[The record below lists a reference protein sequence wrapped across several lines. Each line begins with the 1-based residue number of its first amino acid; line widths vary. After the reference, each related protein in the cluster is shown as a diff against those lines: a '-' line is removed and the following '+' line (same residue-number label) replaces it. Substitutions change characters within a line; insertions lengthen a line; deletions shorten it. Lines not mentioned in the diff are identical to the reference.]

1 MISRG
6 EPGSR
11 TWTAVLA
18 RGEDLLGVAALAAM
32 ALLPALEVLG
42 RRLFGVGVPGG
53 GVLVQHLTLWIAF
66 LGAALASREGRL
78 LSLSAG
84 ASLLPSNLQAVA
96 RVLTAGVGAAV
107 ATLLAWASL
116 NLVLAERAGGK
127 PLVTGLPLWV
137 AETIMPIGF
146 AAVALRL
153 AWRAGPTWPSRALA
167 GFGLL
172 AGGLLALAP
181 EALARFPAWPGLLLL
196 LVATLLGAPIFV
208 ALGGAALLLF
218 LRAGV
223 PIAAVPVETYRLV
236 ASPTLPTI
244 PLFTLAGYLLAES
257 GAPSRLIRLFRA
269 LFGWVPGGTAVVT
282 ALLCAFF
289 TTFTGGSGVTILA
302 LGGLLLPAL
311 LEDRYPERFSLG
323 LLTASGSLGL
333 LFPPCLPV
341 ILFGVV
347 AATPIDRLYLGGLV
361 PGLLLVAL
369 VAGWGVSQALRSGA
383 GRVPFAWREAAA
395 AVWAVKWELGL
406 PVLVL
411 LGLFG
416 GLATLVETAAAAA
429 LYALLVEGGI
439 HRDLRLRGD
448 ALRVMVECVTLVGGV
463 LIILGVALGFTSYL
477 VDAGV
482 PALGAAWVREV
493 IHSRWLFLL
502 ALNLFLLVV
511 GCLMDI
517 FSAIVVVVPLIA
529 PMGEA
534 FGVDPVHLGIIF
546 LANLELGYLTPPVGM
561 NLFLA
566 SYRFGRPLSEICRA
580 VGPPLLLLGAG
591 VLLITYFPA
600 LSTALPALLGR

>member
-1 MISRG
+1 MNSRRKLAG
-6 EPGSR
+6 G

-18 RGEDLLGVAALAAM
+18 RGEELVALAALSAM
-32 ALLPALEVLG
+32 ALLPVLEMLG
-42 RRLFGVGVPGG
+42 RRFLGAGVPGG
-53 GVLVQHLTLWIAF
+53 GVLVQHLTLWIAL
-66 LGAALASREGRL
+66 LGAALAAREGRL

-84 ASLLPSNLQAVA
+84 VNLLPANLQSAA
-96 RVLTAGVGAAV
+96 RVLTAGVGAGV

-116 NLVLAERAGGK
+116 HLVLAERAGGK
-127 PLVTGLPLWV
+127 LLIPGLPLWV
-137 AETIMPIGF
+137 VEMIMPIGF
-146 AAVALRL
+146 SVVALRL

-181 EALARFPAWPGLLLL
+181 GAVARIPAWPGLLLL
-196 LVATLLGAPIFV
+196 LVATILGAPIFV
-208 ALGGAALLLF
+208 ALGGAALVLF

-223 PIAAVPVETYRLV
+223 PIAAVPVEAYRLV
-236 ASPTLPTI
+236 ASPTLPSL

-257 GAPSRLIRLFRA
+257 GAPSRLLRLFRA
-269 LFGWVPGGTAVVT
+269 LFGWLPGGTAVVAT
-282 ALLCAFF
+282 LICAFF

-302 LGGLLLPAL
+302 LGGLLFPAL
-311 LEDRYPERFSLG
+311 LQDRYPERFSLG

-347 AATPIDRLYLGGLV
+347 AATPIDRLFLGGLV

-369 VAGWGVSQALRSGA
+369 VAGWGVCQALRSGA
-383 GRVPFAWREAAA
+383 GRIPFDWTEAAA
-395 AVWAVKWELGL
+395 AVRAAKWELGL

-411 LGLFG
+411 LGLFA
-416 GLATLVETAAAAA
+416 GLATLVETAALAA
-429 LYALLVEGGI
+429 LYALVVEGGI
-439 HRDLRLRGD
+439 HRDLKLRGD
-448 ALRVMVECVTLVGGV
+448 GLRVMVECVTLVGGV
-463 LIILGVALGFTSYL
+463 LLILGVALGFTSYL
-477 VDAGV
+477 VDAEV
-482 PALGAAWVREV
+482 PARAAAWVREA

-502 ALNLFLLVV
+502 ALNLFLLLV

-534 FGVDPVHLGIIF
+534 FGVDPVHLGVIF

-580 VGPPLLLLGAG
+580 VGPPLLFLGAG
-591 VLLITYFPA
+591 VLVITYFPA
-600 LSTALPALLGR
+600 LSTALPAFLAR